1 MDIVLDR
8 YSYAPTETEGR
19 LILPAF
25 FLWTIERPWKDNR
38 PFVSC
43 IPDGEYD
50 LIPHT
55 RPDDP
60 NRRSSDNE
68 VYAIVN
74 PDLGVNLYD
83 QGDGSRY
90 LILAHS
96 ANFVY
101 QVVGCVAPGLSRGF
115 MSYKSKDGKLVM
127 ERCVKSSRK
136 AMQKLRV
143 ALGREKHKLII
154 KSVCGAKL

>member
-1 MDIVLDR
+1 MDVLLER

-25 FLWTIERPWKDNR
+25 YLWTIERPWKDNQ

-55 RPDDP
+55 RPPDPDRRPEDD
-60 NRRSSDNE
+60 E

-74 PDLGVNLYD
+74 PALNVNLYD

-90 LILAHS
+90 LILVHV
-96 ANFVY
+96 ANFVKD
-101 QVVGCVAPGLSRGF
+101 VVGCVGPGLHRNIITGRRAVSA
-115 MSYKSKDGKLVM
+115 
-127 ERCVKSSRK
+127 SRK

-143 ALGREKHKLII
+143 ALGREEHKLII
-154 KSVCGAKL
+154 KPVCGAKL